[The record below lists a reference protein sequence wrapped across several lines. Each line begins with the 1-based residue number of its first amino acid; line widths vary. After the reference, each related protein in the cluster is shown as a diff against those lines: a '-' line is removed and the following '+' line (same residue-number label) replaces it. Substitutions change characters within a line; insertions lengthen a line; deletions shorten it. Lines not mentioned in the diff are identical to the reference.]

1 MGASRD
7 TLPMAKQSLIS
18 VLIVDDH
25 PLFRQGLRQVISSDS
40 RFELAGEAE
49 NADAALKLVQET
61 KPDIIVLDVNL
72 PKVSGLELA
81 SVLRSK
87 KCPAGLVVLT
97 MLKDEQVFNQA
108 MNIGVKGFV
117 LKENAAGEILNC
129 MASVAAGDPYVS
141 PSLSGLLLRRRNRAE
156 TLATKTP
163 TLEDLTTAERRIL
176 KAIAQK
182 KTTKEIASELFISP
196 RTVES
201 HRANISTKLA
211 LKGSNSLLQFALEHR
226 DALEHLV

>member
-1 MGASRD
+1 
-7 TLPMAKQSLIS
+7 MAQRSLIK

-25 PLFRQGLRQVISSDS
+25 PLFRQGLRQVIASDS
-40 RFELAGEAE
+40 RFELAGEADG
-49 NADAALKLVQET
+49 ADAALKLAQQT
-61 KPDIIVLDVNL
+61 SPDIIVLDVNL
-72 PKVSGLELA
+72 PRMSGLELA
-81 SVLRSK
+81 GILRARKSS
-87 KCPAGLVVLT
+87 AELVVLT

-108 MNIGVKGFV
+108 MNLGVKGFV

-129 MASVAAGDPYVS
+129 MASVAAGEPYVS
-141 PSLSGLLLRRRNRAE
+141 PSLTSLLLRRRNRAE
-156 TLATKTP
+156 TLAARTP

-182 KTTKEIASELFISP
+182 KTTKEIASDLFISP

-201 HRANISTKLA
+201 HRANISTKLD